1 MIVAEKINL
10 IEIEWEGPFTLKEIE
25 SKKGCNDFGLYQ
37 IYGTHHI
44 HGADMLLYIGQ
55 ANKQKFNKRLSQHE
69 HWIIEESNELKFYIG
84 RLGGIKDIKMEEWNQ
99 AVDIAEKL
107 LIYTCSPIYNSSS
120 MNWYGVIEPHT
131 IVVNLGKYMRL
142 PQVASTLWAE
152 SDYWK
157 RYENNWKP
165 FEE

>member
-1 MIVAEKINL
+1 MKQETINL
-10 IEIEWEGPFTLKEIE
+10 IEIEWEGPYTLDKIK
-25 SKKGCNDFGLYQ
+25 SKNGSNDFGLYQ
-37 IYGTHHI
+37 IYGTHNI
-44 HGADMLLYIGQ
+44 HGADVLLYIGQ
-55 ANKQKFNKRLSQHE
+55 ANKQKFSARLSQHE
-69 HWIIEESNELKFYIG
+69 HWINEESSDLKFYVG
-84 RLGGIKDIKMEEWNQ
+84 RLGGVANIEVEKWNL
-99 AVDIAEKL
+99 AVDIAEKI

-120 MNWYGVIEPHT
+120 MNWYGNIEPHT

-157 RYENNWKP
+157 RKETGWKT